1 MPLWFVSLT
10 GQLRFAPWVP
20 PALVTWTWQER
31 RPSARSAGGMTRE
44 TRPQAEAMEAAH
56 KEETI
61 TRSIPSY
68 R

>member
-1 MPLWFVSLT
+1 MWLASLT
-10 GQLRFAPWVP
+10 GQLSFAPWKP
-20 PALVTWTWQER
+20 SALIFRTRKQR

-44 TRPQAEAMEAAH
+44 TRPQAETVEADH
-56 KEETI
+56 KEETT